1 MSKLMGV
8 DLLYYK
14 VGLQTDAHIDTIKGM
29 NDRMCIGMWIGK
41 CLFEKNMVN
50 FGKPRLVENADEWIQ
65 IHGRT
70 ALCEVPG
77 FTPWRA
83 LIGNK
88 VW

>member
-41 CLFEKNMVN
+41 CLFEK
-50 FGKPRLVENADEWIQ
+50 KTWWILESQ
-65 IHGRT
+65 G
-70 ALCEVPG
+70 
-77 FTPWRA
+77 
-83 LIGNK
+83 
-88 VW
+88 